1 MHVSNAGP
9 HSNSQNAVRR
19 SRLPSC
25 MLADSG
31 VLDDAGVIRKVH
43 LSRDRVRKLEP
54 SDGEATSECVG
65 PSVNVEARVARETPS
80 NARRPP
86 STSPTTHLGG
96 DNDSEASQED

>member
-1 MHVSNAGP
+1 
-9 HSNSQNAVRR
+9 
-19 SRLPSC
+19 

-54 SDGEATSECVG
+54 SDGEAPSECVG
-65 PSVNVEARVARETPS
+65 PSVNVEARVARD
-80 NARRPP
+80 ARRPP
-86 STSPTTHLGG
+86 STSPTTHFGG